1 VPLRDIKVLDFSRF
15 LPGPYCSLLLADLG
29 ADVIRIEQP
38 REVAKKEAV
47 FGHDKL
53 SEDAKRVVKA
63 REMTARNKRSVML
76 DLQRPGARDAI
87 VILIERSDV
96 LLHDY
101 RPGVME
107 RAQLD
112 YATVK
117 AINPRLVYCAISLCG
132 QDGPYRDL
140 PGHDPIALAL
150 AGALGRFGEGA
161 DAPHIP
167 GVPANDILT
176 GTHATVGIL
185 AALRERDRTGSG
197 QLVDIAMA
205 DCALAMMTSV
215 MQRTLADGR
224 EPPREWQGGN
234 VGLWKTK
241 DGKHL
246 CTTDLEPAYWQ
257 KFCRLIDREDLVP
270 LGFSRGERARLQQ
283 ELATVFEQ
291 RTRDEWFELLREN
304 ENQAAPVYSV
314 DEALRDPHA
323 RARSMV
329 LEIEDPTAGRITQVG
344 SPIKL
349 SATPPQIRH
358 LAHIAGADTE
368 SVLREVGLGEDQI
381 ADLTRD
387 NRS

>member
-1 VPLRDIKVLDFSRF
+1 MPLRDLKVIDFSRF

-53 SEDAKRVVKA
+53 SDQAKRVVKA
-63 REMTARNKRSVML
+63 RETTGRNKRSVML
-76 DLQRPGARDAI
+76 DLQGAGARDAI
-87 VILIERSDV
+87 VKLIERSDV

-107 RAQLD
+107 RAHLD
-112 YATVK
+112 YQSVK

-132 QDGPYRDL
+132 QEGPYRDL
-140 PGHDPIALAL
+140 PGHDPVALAL
-150 AGALGRFGEGA
+150 AGALGRFGDGI
-161 DAPHIP
+161 DAPHVP

-176 GTHATVGIL
+176 GTHATIGIL

-205 DCALAMMTSV
+205 DSALAMMTSV
-215 MQRTLADGR
+215 IQRTLADGK
-224 EPPREWQGGN
+224 EPPLEWQGGN

-257 KFCRLIDREDLVP
+257 KFCRLIDREDLIP
-270 LGFSRGERARLQQ
+270 LGYSRSERARLQE
-283 ELATVFEQ
+283 ELTGVFAT
-291 RTRDEWFELLREN
+291 RTRDEWFALMRAN

-323 RARSMV
+323 ISRGMIV
-329 LEIEDPTAGRITQVG
+329 EIDDPTAGRITQVG

-349 SATPPQIRH
+349 SQTPARTRH
-358 LAHIAGADTE
+358 LARMPGADTE
-368 SVLREVGLGEDQI
+368 SVLSELGLSAEQI
-381 ADLTRD
+381 AELTRME
-387 NRS
+387 R